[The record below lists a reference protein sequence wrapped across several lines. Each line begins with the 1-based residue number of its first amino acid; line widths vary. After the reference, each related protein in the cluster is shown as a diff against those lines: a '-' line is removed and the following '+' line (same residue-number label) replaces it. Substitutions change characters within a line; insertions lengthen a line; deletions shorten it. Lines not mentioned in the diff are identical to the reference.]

1 VTLAAAIEQA
11 TAAMD
16 SSGLANPGWQALVIA
31 AHVIGRSTSL
41 IHLRKELPFEEKLLQ
56 DRFFA
61 LVEKRISGVPLQH
74 VIGEWDFY
82 GRTFKVD
89 GRALIPR
96 PETELLIDCI
106 TSSVLPEKPSILDVG
121 TGSGVIGISLALEIA
136 GSTVVGTDI
145 SPEALELAEE
155 NQLLLGAWNYST
167 ELCHLAESL
176 QRQFDVITANL
187 PYIPSKDIPGL
198 PPEVR
203 NYDPLKALDGG
214 IDGTALILE
223 LVRCAPDLLNSGGLI
238 VLETGH
244 DQEESVSSFFSDEVW
259 HSIQTK
265 RDLAG
270 NHRIVT
276 ARRI

>member
-187 PYIPSKDIPGL
+187 PYIPSKDFPGL

>member
-203 NYDPLKALDGG
+203 NYDPLKALNGG